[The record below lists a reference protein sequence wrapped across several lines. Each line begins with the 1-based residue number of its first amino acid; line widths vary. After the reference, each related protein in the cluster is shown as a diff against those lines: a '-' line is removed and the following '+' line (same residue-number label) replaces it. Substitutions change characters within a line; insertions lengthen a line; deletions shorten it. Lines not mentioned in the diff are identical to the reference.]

1 MEDQQPR
8 PHNRCELTEPKM
20 PLTDQKKHFSEID
33 VFLLLSEPRSLKII
47 ASLFTK
53 RKSEVSMKRVLL
65 ILPVLLI
72 FLVSG
77 ASSQENE
84 PLGKVFWRGV
94 VDDKVHLVIK
104 GTTLEQKAV
113 SGQEKPPGTFSFTAP
128 LPDQPVIVSVKRIE
142 GRSKKIT
149 VIQQPNAENGFTAIV
164 EIYDNSGGA
173 KEYRLE
179 IFWK

>member
-1 MEDQQPR
+1 M
-8 PHNRCELTEPKM
+8 
-20 PLTDQKKHFSEID
+20 
-33 VFLLLSEPRSLKII
+33 
-47 ASLFTK
+47 
-53 RKSEVSMKRVLL
+53 
-65 ILPVLLI
+65 
-72 FLVSG
+72 
-77 ASSQENE
+77 
-84 PLGKVFWRGV
+84 

-128 LPDQPVIVSVKRIE
+128 LPDQPVIVGVTRIE